1 MSVPERV
8 RRWSFL
14 SRALDLHCA
23 ADKVLK
29 ITSKLIE
36 DETKREHASN
46 RIVRQAS
53 CQAIPPHIGDGSLI
67 GSHGFDDRVQA
78 RGQLPG
84 GKGLTDMPQEAGGGS
99 RHIRPWFG

>member
-1 MSVPERV
+1 
-8 RRWSFL
+8 
-14 SRALDLHCA
+14 LDLHCA

-53 CQAIPPHIGDGSLI
+53 CQAMPPHIGDGSLI
-67 GSHGFDDRVQA
+67 PA
-78 RGQLPG
+78 
-84 GKGLTDMPQEAGGGS
+84 
-99 RHIRPWFG
+99 